1 MVMAALT
8 ILPISIFALLKWYR
22 QEYMQLPVKGGET
35 HRIADFALTNQFG
48 EPVTLRNWENKIVVA
63 DFFFTH
69 CPVICPKMTK
79 SLKRVQQA
87 YSKEDGLSFNSFSVD
102 PQRDSVGQLQRY
114 AKQMAIHGNWNLL
127 TGDKKLI
134 YSLARESFLLTATK
148 GDGGAED
155 FIHSELL
162 VLIDRQKRIR
172 GYYNGTVPD
181 QVDRLV
187 NDIAR
192 LRTE

>member
-1 MVMAALT
+1 MKKWSLWMVMAALT

-69 CPVICPKMTK
+69 CPVIC
-79 SLKRVQQA
+79 
-87 YSKEDGLSFNSFSVD
+87 
-102 PQRDSVGQLQRY
+102 
-114 AKQMAIHGNWNLL
+114 
-127 TGDKKLI
+127 
-134 YSLARESFLLTATK
+134 
-148 GDGGAED
+148 
-155 FIHSELL
+155 LL

>member
-8 ILPISIFALLKWYR
+8 ILPISIFALLKWYK
-22 QEYMQLPVKGGET
+22 QEYMQLPVKGGEA
-35 HRIADFALTNQFG
+35 HRIADFSLTNQFG
-48 EPVTLRNWENKIVVA
+48 EQVTLRNWENKIVVA

-79 SLKRVQQA
+79 SLKRVQQT

-127 TGDKKLI
+127 TGDKKII
-134 YSLARESFLLTATK
+134 YSLARKSFLLTATE

-155 FIHSELL
+155 FIHSELQ

-192 LRTE
+192 LLAE